1 MYDFLT
7 ESTRLLRRACEL
19 AGAEPAVAEL
29 LAEPMRIVSF
39 RIPMRMDDGSSRIFQ
54 AYRARHNNA
63 LGPSRNGTRIS
74 PDLTL
79 DEVKALSMLMTIK
92 HAAGEI
98 PAGGGKGG
106 IAADPKALSAWE
118 YERLCR
124 AYVRYLRLQG
134 PDYDVPGAD
143 IGTDLQSM
151 AWMLDEFE
159 QITGRHSL
167 ASVDDKPIILGGS
180 PGGYEATGSG
190 VFDTA
195 TEALS
200 AMGKD
205 PGNVTVAI
213 QGFGQVG
220 SVAARFF
227 AQAGA
232 RVIAV
237 SDLGGGVYRQDGLDI
252 EALGTHS
259 GEAGTVAG
267 FAGADAMSNSEL
279 LVLDC
284 DVLVPAA
291 VQGVITSDNAS
302 NVRARLVVEGANA
315 PTSFA
320 ADDILIDRGVAIVPD
335 ILANSGSVHVC
346 QMERSQGL
354 SDNRWPLEEIE
365 KLRRER
371 QLRAY
376 RQATRAASSHDT
388 RSLRL
393 GAWINA
399 VERLQSAIKMRGW
412 L

>member
-1 MYDFLT
+1 
-7 ESTRLLRRACEL
+7 
-19 AGAEPAVAEL
+19 
-29 LAEPMRIVSF
+29 MRIVAF
-39 RIPMRMDDGSSRIFQ
+39 RIPMRMDDGRRCIFQ
-54 AYRARHNNA
+54 AYRVRHNNA

-79 DEVKALSMLMTIK
+79 DEVKALGLLMTIK
-92 HAAGEI
+92 HAAGQI

-106 IAADPKALSAWE
+106 IAADPNALSSWE

-167 ASVDDKPIILGGS
+167 AAVDDKPMILGGS

-190 VFDTA
+190 VYDTA
-195 TEALS
+195 REALS
-200 AMGKD
+200 TLGMAPHD
-205 PGNVTVAI
+205 ASVAI

-227 AQAGA
+227 QQAGA
-232 RVIAV
+232 RVVAV
-237 SDLGGGVYRQDGLDI
+237 SDLGGGVYRHGGLDI
-252 EALGTHS
+252 EALRAHAD
-259 GEAGTVAG
+259 EAGTVAG
-267 FAGADAMSNSEL
+267 FPGAEAMTNAEL
-279 LVLDC
+279 LVSDC
-284 DVLVPAA
+284 DILIPAA
-291 VQGVITSDNAS
+291 VQGVITSQNAGD
-302 NVRARLVVEGANA
+302 VRARLVVEGANA
-315 PTSFA
+315 PTSVD
-320 ADDILIDRGVAIVPD
+320 ADATLIDRGVMIVPD

-354 SDNRWPLEEIE
+354 SDNRWPLERVEA
-365 KLRRER
+365 LRRER
-371 QLRAY
+371 QLHAY
-376 RQATRAASSHDT
+376 REAARAAAAHET
-388 RSLRL
+388 ASLRL

-399 VERLQSAIKMRGW
+399 MEKLQCAVKTRGW